1 MNTLMTLKIID
12 AITTALTG
20 LLAPVRQ
27 RASVGL
33 TGQVAEVARGMF
45 EIRAIIGRV
54 FIAPGIAPFIFG
66 EAGFSGVAAK

>member
-27 RASVGL
+27 SASVGL
-33 TGQVAEVARGMF
+33 TGLVAEVARGMF
-45 EIRAIIGRV
+45 EIRAIIGKL
-54 FIAPGIAPFIFG
+54 FITPGIAPFIFG